1 VTTKAK
7 TVRASRSKRRL
18 SLPIGTK
25 VEAWVLS
32 QQMPGHF
39 QYVVGNIVDKV
50 CGHEAYLLNLG
61 TSTDSCVWVARDMIL
76 ETGASDGTNA

>member
-18 SLPIGTK
+18 SLPIGMK

-39 QYVVGNIVDKV
+39 QYVTGSIVDKIR
-50 CGHEAYLLNLG
+50 GHDAYLLNLG
-61 TSTDSCVWVARDMIL
+61 TGEDSCVWVARDMIV
-76 ETGASDGTNA
+76 ETGAGDVTYS